1 MFGICWSFS
10 LHLMTLRTKMQFPEV
25 DIFVQF
31 FHGSIPGDSGA
42 GLLEGVQLIT
52 GQS

>member
-1 MFGICWSFS
+1 
-10 LHLMTLRTKMQFPEV
+10 MQLPEAE
-25 DIFVQF
+25 ILVQF
-31 FHGSIPGDSGA
+31 FHDSIPGDSGA